1 MVFSVVKYRC
11 ESWTIKKAECWRTDA
26 FELWRWRR
34 LESPSD
40 SKIKP
45 VNSKGNQAWI
55 FIGRTAAKLKLQ
67 YFGYL
72 IWRADS
78 LENTLI
84 LGKIEDRWRER
95 QRMRWHH
102 STWWTWVCTDSEG
115 QGTLAVYETMRSQGV
130 RHNWATE
137 QHQQKLY
144 ISWYNVIILAII
156 FKCML
161 QK

>member
-78 LENTLI
+78 LEKTLM
-84 LGKIEDRWRER
+84 LGKIEVRRRRGW
-95 QRMRWHH
+95 QRMIWLDGITNSIDMNLGKLWEMVRDRKA
-102 STWWTWVCTDSEG
+102 WWAAAHWV
-115 QGTLAVYETMRSQGV
+115 A
-130 RHNWATE
+130 N
-137 QHQQKLY
+137 
-144 ISWYNVIILAII
+144 SWTRLGDWTTVQYH
-156 FKCML
+156 
-161 QK
+161 